1 MVDPISVIAGAITS
15 LILPKA
21 VEKVGEKLGEATLEK
36 SGAIIKAARKSIQN
50 KLEQVN
56 SSGLL
61 KRAEKNPTKHNIQ
74 VLEAEIIGQMED
86 DSEFAEQLQALVNQV
101 QAQSSSLQMFINGLR
116 AKNFEL
122 EKLKQVSESK
132 GKSEQIVGKNWQV
145 QNLKISDVSMESSDD
160 S

>member
-36 SGAIIKAARKSIQN
+36 SGAIIQAARQSVQN

-122 EKLKQVSESK
+122 EKLKQVSENK
-132 GKSEQIVGKNWQV
+132 GKSEQIVGQNWQV

>member
-61 KRAEKNPTKHNIQ
+61 KRAEKNPTKHNIK

-101 QAQSSSLQMFINGLR
+101 QAQSSSFQMFINGLR

-145 QNLKISDVSMESSDD
+145 QNLKNQ
-160 S
+160 